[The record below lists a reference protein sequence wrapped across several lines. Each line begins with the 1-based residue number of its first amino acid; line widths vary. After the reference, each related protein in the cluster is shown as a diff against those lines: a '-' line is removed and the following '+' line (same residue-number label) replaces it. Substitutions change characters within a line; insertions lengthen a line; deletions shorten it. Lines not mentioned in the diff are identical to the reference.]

1 MQPSKKLNGVSR
13 DLSRTFTYQPWTG
26 DPAGIPP
33 RRSKLFAWEH
43 VEANAYLN
51 PDYLQ
56 AYEAFGVPVNIGS
69 GDNPRVPEKSY
80 GFLGS

>member
-1 MQPSKKLNGVSR
+1 
-13 DLSRTFTYQPWTG
+13 
-26 DPAGIPP
+26 
-33 RRSKLFAWEH
+33 

-69 GDNPRVPEKSY
+69 GDNPRVATQLIPKEWLSFTTKRDAD
-80 GFLGS
+80 F